1 MRPRRRRVRAVR
13 RRRRRA
19 HDQRQHRHRLPQPL
33 VVREDPAA
41 AVPAAVGIRASFP
54 LQRPRQ
60 RASLVPEQRHLQRP
74 GRWVDLV
81 LLSLLLVLQPR
92 EDLVEIL
99 GLLRDV
105 LRALG
110 ALGGEEMRERVWVF
124 RVIVGVILGNLGA
137 VVAGFS
143 LDVTLRHRAPG
154 EVVGDVV
161 GTRGAPHAVRDVP
174 SPSHD
179 VPRADPVLDSFSR
192 SAVVVVD
199 GSAVAPLVARRGHLA
214 DVAVAHRARGPVR
227 MAVVEGQRLAEGS
240 RVRVIVQRAAE
251 LRRARHLH
259 VVVAIVCTPPEIVAA
274 RGAGGGGPR
283 GPRGPRD
290 RRYRRRRRCRRGGEC
305 GARGY
310 RALGVRGGVGGV
322 PLEGLAIFS
331 SRSSSGDASDLGEG
345 VDALAHGHPV
355 RGVLRH

>member
-1 MRPRRRRVRAVR
+1 M
-13 RRRRRA
+13 
-19 HDQRQHRHRLPQPL
+19 

-41 AVPAAVGIRASFP
+41 AVPTAVGIRASFP

-92 EDLVEIL
+92 EDLVEVL

-110 ALGGEEMRERVWVF
+110 AVRGEEVRERVWVF
-124 RVIVGVILGNLGA
+124 KPGVGVIILGNLVA

-227 MAVVEGQRLAEGS
+227 MTVVEGQRLAEGS

-259 VVVAIVCTPPEIVAA
+259 LVVAIVCTPPEIVAA

-290 RRYRRRRRCRRGGEC
+290 RRRRRHHRCRCRRGEC

-322 PLEGLAIFS
+322 PLAIFS

>member
-1 MRPRRRRVRAVR
+1 M
-13 RRRRRA
+13 
-19 HDQRQHRHRLPQPL
+19 

-41 AVPAAVGIRASFP
+41 AVPTAVGIRASFP

-92 EDLVEIL
+92 EDLVEVL

-110 ALGGEEMRERVWVF
+110 AVRGEEMRERVWVF
-124 RVIVGVILGNLGA
+124 KPGVGVILGNLVA
-137 VVAGFS
+137 VVAGFA

-290 RRYRRRRRCRRGGEC
+290 RRRRRHHRCRCRRGEC

-322 PLEGLAIFS
+322 PLAIFS

>member
-1 MRPRRRRVRAVR
+1 MRLRRRRVRAVR

-92 EDLVEIL
+92 EDLVEVL

-110 ALGGEEMRERVWVF
+110 AVRGEEMREGVRVF
-124 RVIVGVILGNLGA
+124 KPGVGVILGNLGA

-161 GTRGAPHAVRDVP
+161 STRGAPHAVRGVP

-290 RRYRRRRRCRRGGEC
+290 RRRRRHHRCRCRRGEC

-322 PLEGLAIFS
+322 PLAIFS